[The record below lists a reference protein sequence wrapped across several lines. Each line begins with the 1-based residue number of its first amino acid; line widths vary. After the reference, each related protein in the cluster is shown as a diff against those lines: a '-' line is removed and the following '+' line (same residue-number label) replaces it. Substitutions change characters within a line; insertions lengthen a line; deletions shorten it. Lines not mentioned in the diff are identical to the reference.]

1 MGTSR
6 TSETSSLANW
16 TGGDSRG
23 EPVDEATGEMPW
35 PRNGFEANPVLNE
48 KDEFQPREGNQ
59 QIVAAPKRRHV
70 PPTAAS
76 GQPTRR
82 S

>member
-6 TSETSSLANW
+6 TSETRSLANW

-23 EPVDEATGEMPW
+23 EPVDEA
-35 PRNGFEANPVLNE
+35 NPVLNE
-48 KDEFQPREGNQ
+48 KDAFQPSEVNQ

-70 PPTAAS
+70 PPTGAS